1 MDTSHL
7 VNITRYAAVFLIM
20 SKPVIYIYTNNSI
33 LNDGVSFDLN
43 EKVNNPKQN

>member
-20 SKPVIYIYTNNSI
+20 SKPVISTNNSI